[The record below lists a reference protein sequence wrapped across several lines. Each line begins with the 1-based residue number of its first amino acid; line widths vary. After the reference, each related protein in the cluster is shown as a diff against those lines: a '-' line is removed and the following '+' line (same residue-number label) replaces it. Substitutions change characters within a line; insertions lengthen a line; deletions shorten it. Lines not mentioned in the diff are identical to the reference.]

1 MEYGHLPSLS
11 GEEGVLQNYKL
22 RNLEKKKQKCTNDFD
37 IDADLL
43 LQKRGNERIKTQVF
57 LYY

>member
-22 RNLEKKKQKCTNDFD
+22 RNLEEKQKCTNNFD